1 MHKILLA
8 ITAFLFLGVS
18 AQSQQKRLW
27 TEQERSFL
35 IQQLEITKTQLEE
48 EVQSLTAKQVHIY

>member
-18 AQSQQKRLW
+18 AQGQQKRLW